1 MAKRSSDSRNLRKW
15 WRLDQTADDWCI
27 VENNTYIRKSRSA
40 QTNPSLT
47 PDQPPAPASRRRRRL
62 RRPNAS
68 SGSGSLVDLAVFQ
81 LCTTNGIYIGM
92 SCSNQREVFGR
103 CNGNWKRILR
113 FLQSVEQ
120 SSDMVQTSAGNM
132 QITTGRYH
140 TLLIKNSSVYSC
152 GSSLCGVLGHG
163 PETTQCVAFTRI
175 NFPSPAN
182 VIQMSA
188 SQNHAA
194 FVLQSGEVFT
204 CGDNSSFCCGH
215 RDPNPI
221 FILLL
226 SSAFFNPVFLFK

>member
-120 SSDMVQTSAGNM
+120 SSDMVQTSADADNN
-132 QITTGRYH
+132 R
-140 TLLIKNSSVYSC
+140 K
-152 GSSLCGVLGHG
+152 
-163 PETTQCVAFTRI
+163 
-175 NFPSPAN
+175 
-182 VIQMSA
+182 MSA